1 LIFFGFCI
9 GMRFRFLGFT
19 IHDIHYRDGYQ
30 MLLNPIREGVANTAE
45 KLVSVI
51 MTETNKA
58 YLQNLVNRKSN
69 FFYLCCNS

>member
-1 LIFFGFCI
+1 MF
-9 GMRFRFLGFT
+9 
-19 IHDIHYRDGYQ
+19 
-30 MLLNPIREGVANTAE
+30 LNPIREGVANTAE